1 MKTKSSCSLSMFL
14 WWKCL
19 VIYFLK
25 LKNGKKHAFDDESDK
40 QMQQLSSILVISFA
54 YISLSFIT

>member
-1 MKTKSSCSLSMFL
+1 ME
-14 WWKCL
+14 
-19 VIYFLK
+19 
-25 LKNGKKHAFDDESDK
+25 KKHAFDDESDK